1 MTTRSF
7 ISFLCLL
14 PLINFCFCDSVANL
28 RQLTFGFS
36 ASNPKFSPDGKRV
49 AFGTLGTL
57 KQVYTV
63 STEIPYARPHR
74 ISTGIGNAIPLDYRP
89 DGDFVYATDAFQY
102 TNLTEAFNATIEG
115 KLKQKHFDIVVTNF
129 LGNFKHRYAT
139 VLPTVIVAVSK
150 NAKYL
155 AVLENGLQIIDIFS
169 GSRTSIL
176 TSQGVTSAVFS
187 PNHEQLFFTQ
197 TIVGGGTELLSVFTN
212 GTGIRSI
219 FKAPGEFYALS
230 DVTKDGKHI
239 ILTHCKVG
247 NIKNDDD
254 DCFLASY
261 NHESQALKWILLSG
275 NRLQGTHAYFNDDGS
290 KIAFVRLDEEFTDV
304 FVCDWIGEGNEIHKQ
319 QRKKKPIKK
328 IKTKAKSSRY
338 AGMISSNHSADGSGS
353 IVFEG
358 ERHLQ
363 NIRQLTF
370 TGQNAEGYFAFQS
383 NSIIYQAAGGD
394 YGSHC
399 DEIYRLN
406 YNPDSE
412 DITPQRLSSGLG
424 SCTCSY
430 LMPDDKRAIF
440 ASTFLEADPAKINDQ
455 KIGTCAEKK
464 CQSPRAQTDPILKQ
478 LCNTSYTWDLH
489 PSYDIFLVDEY
500 GNFLERITDSPG
512 YDAEGA
518 ISPDGKLMVF
528 TSVRS
533 GDPELWIYNFETKKF
548 KQLTH
553 DLGYDGGPFFSPDG
567 KKIGF
572 RASRP
577 QTPAEITKY
586 KQLLSYNLVEP
597 LAMELYTINIDGTGM
612 RRINKLGNSNWAPFY
627 LNDNR
632 RIVFSSNMGQQTFGI
647 FNLYVINDDGTGL
660 EQITNSNGF
669 EAFPMLSRD
678 GRTIIWASSRNAKAP
693 TDLNLFI
700 AQWVD

>member
-1 MTTRSF
+1 MK
-7 ISFLCLL
+7 LL
-14 PLINFCFCDSVANL
+14 KNKMQYSCFAKKK
-28 RQLTFGFS
+28 R
-36 ASNPKFSPDGKRV
+36 APDGKRV
-49 AFGTLGTL
+49 AFGTLGNL

-63 STEIPYARPHR
+63 STEIPFSRPHR
-74 ISTGIGNAIPLDYRP
+74 ISTGLGNAMPLDYRP

-102 TNLTEAFNATIEG
+102 KNLTEAFNATMEG
-115 KLKQKHFDIVVTNF
+115 KLLSKNYEIVVTNF
-129 LGNFKHRYAT
+129 LGNFKHRYST
-139 VLPTVIVAVSK
+139 LLPTVIIAVSK

-155 AVLENGLQIIDIFS
+155 AVMDNGFQVVDILS
-169 GSRTSIL
+169 GTRTTIL
-176 TSQGVTSAVFS
+176 TTQGVTSAVFS
-187 PNHEQLFFTQ
+187 PNHDRLFFIQ
-197 TIVGGGTELLSVFTN
+197 TIPGGGSELITAFTN
-212 GTGIRSI
+212 GTGIRSL
-219 FKAPGEFYALS
+219 FKASNEFYALS
-230 DVTKDGKHI
+230 DVTKDGGNI
-239 ILTHCKVG
+239 LLTHCKVG
-247 NIKNDDD
+247 MNKINNDDESD
-254 DCFLASY
+254 SCFLATY
-261 NHESQALKWILLSG
+261 NYLTEKMQWIFLSG
-275 NRLQGTHAYFNDDGS
+275 NRVQGTHASFNNDES
-290 KIAFVRLDEEFTDV
+290 KITFVRLDEDDKNDV
-304 FVCDWIGEGNEIHKQ
+304 FISDWMGNSANIINNNNNLKP
-319 QRKKKPIKK
+319 QRKGKK
-328 IKTKAKSSRY
+328 IISKNIIEGGLKKKAAKSSRY
-338 AGMISSNHSADGSGS
+338 AGFISSNQSST

-358 ERHLQ
+358 EKHLQ

-383 NSIIYQAAGGD
+383 NSIVYQAAGGD
-394 YGSHC
+394 YGSQC
-399 DEIYRLN
+399 DGIYRLN

-412 DITPQRLSSGLG
+412 DITPQRLSTGLG

-440 ASTFLEADPAKINDQ
+440 ASTFLEANPAKISDP
-455 KIGTCAEKK
+455 KLGTCNEKK
-464 CQSPRAQTDPILKQ
+464 CQSQQAQTDPILKQ

-528 TSVRS
+528 TSIRS
-533 GDPELWIYNFETKKF
+533 GDPEIWIYNFETKKF
-548 KQLTH
+548 KQITH

-577 QTPAEITKY
+577 QTPAEISKY

-597 LAMELYTINIDGTGM
+597 NLMELYTINVDGSGI
-612 RRINKLGNSNWAPFY
+612 RRINKLGNSNWSPFY

-660 EQITNSNGF
+660 EQVTNSNGF
-669 EAFPMLSRD
+669 EAFPMMSRD
-678 GRTIIWASSRNAKAP
+678 GRFLIWGSSRGAKAS

-700 AQWVD
+700 AQWID